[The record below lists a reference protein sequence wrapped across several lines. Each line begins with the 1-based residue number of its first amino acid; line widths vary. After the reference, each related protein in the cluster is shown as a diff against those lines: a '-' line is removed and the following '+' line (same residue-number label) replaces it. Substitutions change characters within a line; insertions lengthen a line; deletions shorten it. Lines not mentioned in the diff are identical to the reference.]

1 MKKTIVMVCFLIG
14 VLFLTGCAAESPAEV
29 ETNCVIVPAQ
39 KESGGIEI
47 SQANLSSCPGF
58 EAKEYTSPAS
68 LSAMIEGVTGQLPSS
83 INACFAIFNVSHGNM
98 TNMLYVKNGWALLN
112 LPVEVF
118 TPWEGDRFLVGSPD
132 SVAKMAT
139 IDGDTVIIDGG
150 ITNIRQDGAVND
162 SATIRDQGNLFFL
175 SCRLNRGDD
184 SVKKFG
190 GLHWFRMQL
199 QLTVAGLGD
208 GQRIVNQI
216 QKQVAGSFYLV
227 QIFFLFCRCQSLFS
241 GHAGKVQDGV

>member
-1 MKKTIVMVCFLIG
+1 MVCFLIG

-150 ITNIRQDGAVND
+150 ITNIRQDGAVVD
-162 SATIRDQGNLFFL
+162 MIDWSTV
-175 SCRLNRGDD
+175 S
-184 SVKKFG
+184 G
-190 GLHWFRMQL
+190 G
-199 QLTVAGLGD
+199 VY
-208 GQRIVNQI
+208 I
-216 QKQVAGSFYLV
+216 KQVRFESSRMKFDVTGARYWTATCDGKTFAGDQLE
-227 QIFFLFCRCQSLFS
+227 QALACGR
-241 GHAGKVQDGV
+241 GE

>member
-1 MKKTIVMVCFLIG
+1 MVVICILIG
-14 VLFLTGCAAESPAEV
+14 AFILVGCAGELPAEV
-29 ETNCVIVPAQ
+29 ETNSVIVPAQ

-150 ITNIRQDGAVND
+150 ITNIRQDGAVVD
-162 SATIRDQGNLFFL
+162 MIDWSTV
-175 SCRLNRGDD
+175 S
-184 SVKKFG
+184 G
-190 GLHWFRMQL
+190 G
-199 QLTVAGLGD
+199 VY
-208 GQRIVNQI
+208 I
-216 QKQVAGSFYLV
+216 KQVRFESSRMKFDVTGARYWTATCDGKTFAGDQLE
-227 QIFFLFCRCQSLFS
+227 QALACGR
-241 GHAGKVQDGV
+241 GE